1 MSKFEVSFCGLMNA
15 LKHNAVKIQVILGVM
30 AIIGGVIIHLDYYEW
45 LAFMICIGMVITVE
59 IINTAIEKIGDYLNP
74 EYDDKVKV
82 IKDMSSGAVLACSI
96 MALVV
101 CIMCVLRRIV

>member
-1 MSKFEVSFCGLMNA
+1 MSKFEVSFCGLKDA
-15 LKHNAVKIQVILGVM
+15 LKHNAVRIQVVLGVM
-30 AIIGGVIIHLDYYEW
+30 AIIGGLIIHLDYYEW
-45 LAFMICIGMVITVE
+45 LAFVICIGMVITVE
-59 IINTAIEKIGDYLNP
+59 IVNTAIEKIGDYLNP

-82 IKDMSSGAVLACSI
+82 IKDISSGAVLACSI